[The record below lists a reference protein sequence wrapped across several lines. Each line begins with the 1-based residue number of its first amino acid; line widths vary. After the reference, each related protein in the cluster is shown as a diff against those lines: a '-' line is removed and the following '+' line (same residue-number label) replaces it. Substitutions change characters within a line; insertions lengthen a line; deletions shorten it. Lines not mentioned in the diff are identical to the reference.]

1 MKQKSV
7 EMVMLFDFYGNL
19 LTERQRE
26 LFDLYYNEDLSLAEI
41 SEIVGI
47 TRQGVRDIIVRAEMI
62 LTSTEEHLGFF
73 KRFGNLTDKCRKIAE
88 NASHIYTLNTKYY
101 SNPEISKCIRNIAEI
116 VHEMAQVDAQE
127 D

>member
-62 LTSTEEHLGFF
+62 LTSTEEHLGFTG
-73 KRFGNLTDKCRKIAE
+73 RGE
-88 NASHIYTLNTKYY
+88 G
-101 SNPEISKCIRNIAEI
+101 ISSSAVCLIDRI
-116 VHEMAQVDAQE
+116 
-127 D
+127 